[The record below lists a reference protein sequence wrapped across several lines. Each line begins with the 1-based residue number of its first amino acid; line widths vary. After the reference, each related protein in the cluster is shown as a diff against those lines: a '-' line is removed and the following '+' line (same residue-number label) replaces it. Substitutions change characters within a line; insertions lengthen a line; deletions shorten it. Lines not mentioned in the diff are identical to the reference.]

1 MKIKNRFISKTL
13 FNKLIKEVL
22 HRRWLRRR
30 G

>member
-13 FNKLIKEVL
+13 FKKLIKEAL
-22 HRRWLRRR
+22 HCSWLGRL